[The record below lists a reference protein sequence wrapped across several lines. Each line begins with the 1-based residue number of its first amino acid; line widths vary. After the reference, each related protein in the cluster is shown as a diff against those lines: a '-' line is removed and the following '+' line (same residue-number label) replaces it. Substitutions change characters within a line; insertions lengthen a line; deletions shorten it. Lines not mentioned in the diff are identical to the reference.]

1 MQKYL
6 YSLENLDCA
15 HCAGL
20 IEDNINALDCVE
32 SASVNFINKSLTL
45 TLKEDSAAAIT
56 VGEME
61 QLLRKIINKL
71 EPDVVLQRVIV
82 EKAAEKVTPADHGHD
97 HDHDSLPIKTT
108 VLRIAAAGILL
119 AGAIIGENMGLALPL
134 TLAVFIMSYL
144 IIGYDILLRSA
155 KNILRGSVFDE
166 NFLMTV
172 ATVGAFAIGEFP
184 EAVAVMLFYQVGR
197 IFQSHAVGKSR
208 RSIAAL
214 MDIRPEFANLKNGS
228 DFSRIP
234 ASEVRIGDI
243 LLVKPGERIP
253 VDAIVLEGTSLTDCS
268 ALTGES
274 VPVEVLPQ
282 SAVSGGVINLNSPL
296 IIEARKILEESAVSK
311 ILDLVE
317 NSGAKKSR
325 TENFISRFARVYTP
339 IVVLAALLLSV
350 VPPLITGDPFS
361 AWLYRGLV
369 FLVVSCPCALVI
381 SIPLGFFGGIGNSSK
396 QGILVKGSNYLEAL
410 AHTGTVVFDKTGT
423 LTKGSFTVKKIAP
436 LNTTEEELLRLAAYS
451 GYYSTHPVTA
461 PIQDAYKESAQA
473 EIDIAEIS
481 DYEEIAGQGIRAV
494 FDGKRVLTG
503 NKKLLENFG
512 INFTA
517 TEDAGTVVHVALEES
532 YMGYILIADEIKSDA
547 AETIHAL
554 AAAKIKMV
562 MLTGDNESAAAQTAK
577 FLGITDYKSGLLP
590 QDKLD
595 ELEAILSRQ
604 NKKRVVFVGDGIN
617 DSPVL
622 ARADIGIAM
631 GGLGSDAAI
640 EAADIVIMN
649 DEPSKIPLAIDIAKQ
664 TMRIVKQNIVFA
676 LGIKGLV
683 LLLSTLGYANMWQAV
698 FADVGVA
705 LLAILNS
712 VRLLMKK

>member
-20 IEDNINALDCVE
+20 IEDNINALEQVE

-45 TLKEDSAAAIT
+45 TLKETPENI
-56 VGEME
+56 GEME

-325 TENFISRFARVYTP
+325 TENFISRFARGYTP

-517 TEDAGTVVHVALEES
+517 TENAGTVVHVALEES

-554 AAAKIKMV
+554 AAAKIKTV
-562 MLTGDNESAAAQTAK
+562 MLTGDNESAAAQTAHS
-577 FLGITDYKSGLLP
+577 LGITDYKSGLLP

>member
-1 MQKYL
+1 MRKYI
-6 YSLENLDCA
+6 YALEGLDCA

-20 IEDNINALDCVE
+20 IENNINELEWVD
-32 SASVNFINKSLTL
+32 SASINFINKSLTL
-45 TLKEDSAAAIT
+45 TLKENSAETVT
-56 VGEME
+56 VGGME
-61 QLLRKIINKL
+61 QALREIINRL
-71 EPDVVLQRVIV
+71 EPDVVL
-82 EKAAEKVTPADHGHD
+82 KAADKNTADHHHEHD
-97 HDHDSLPIKTT
+97 HGNDSRPLKAT
-108 VLRIAAAGILL
+108 VIRIAASVILL
-119 AGAIIGENMGLALPL
+119 AGAIIGENMSWVLPL
-134 TLAVFIMSYL
+134 TLAMFMLSYL
-144 IIGYDILLRSA
+144 VIGYDILLRSA
-155 KNILRGSVFDE
+155 KNIARGSVFDE

-172 ATVGAFAIGEFP
+172 ATVGAFAIGEYP
-184 EAVAVMLFYQVGR
+184 EAVAVMLFYQIGR
-197 IFQSHAVGKSR
+197 IFQSHAIGKSR

-282 SAVSGGVINLNSPL
+282 SAVSGGVINLSSP
-296 IIEARKILEESAVSK
+296 IVIEAQKLLEESAVSK

-317 NSGAKKSR
+317 NSATKKSR

-339 IVVLAALLLSV
+339 IVVLAALLLSI

-381 SIPLGFFGGIGNSSK
+381 SIPLGFFGGIGSSSK
-396 QGILVKGSNYLEAL
+396 KGILVKGGNYLEAL

-423 LTKGSFTVKKIAP
+423 LTKGSFDVKKIVP
-436 LNTTEEELLRLAAYS
+436 HNTSAEELLRLAAY
-451 GYYSTHPVTA
+451 GGCYSSHPVTA
-461 PIQDAYKESAQA
+461 PIREAYKQA
-473 EIDIAEIS
+473 NQPELDIAKIS
-481 DYEEIAGQGIRAV
+481 GYEEIAGQGIRAV

-503 NKKLLENFG
+503 NKKLLEGFG
-512 INFTA
+512 ISFPAA
-517 TEDAGTVVHVALEES
+517 TDAGTAVHVALNEE
-532 YMGYILIADEIKSDA
+532 YLGYILIADEIKPDA
-547 AETIHAL
+547 ANTVAAL
-554 AAAKIKMV
+554 AETKIKTV
-562 MLTGDNESAAAQTAK
+562 MLTGDNEAAAAHTAK
-577 FLGITDYKSGLLP
+577 ELGITDYKSGLLP

-595 ELEAILSRQ
+595 ELEVILSGQ
-604 NKKRVVFVGDGIN
+604 NNKRVIFVGDGIN

-622 ARADIGIAM
+622 ARADVGIAM

-640 EAADIVIMN
+640 EAADVVIMN
-649 DEPSKIPLAIDIAKQ
+649 DEPSKIPLAISIAKQ
-664 TMRIVKQNIVFA
+664 TMRIVKQNIIFA

-712 VRLLMKK
+712 VRLLMKE